1 MLFSLRLGLL
11 LFIIVYAN
19 GETNDIDSTNTIKQ
33 VENDDSTDERL
44 AVEEG
49 QTEELITTTE
59 ADYISLDQDQ
69 LSAMEMLRSP
79 CAGTSTRP
87 LKKFA
92 YLKDSTKYVQCHDE
106 FHYEIV
112 PCPNGGKYDEDTDT
126 CTVVVPKINKCEE
139 NNPCLNSGQC
149 IPLEDSEVKCSCHPD
164 WTGERCETPKNSC
177 VKRPCGP
184 NAHCRILKTI
194 DYDQDY
200 VCICHSAT
208 TYGLNCQ
215 EVVPN
220 PCLTSD
226 AQFFPFVFSQ
236 RAYVQCHGELI
247 HFQRCSSLL
256 FWNQEEMVCDRK
268 RPTKYVAPTSATK
281 LITTNHKGHQGTH
294 VKKTKEE
301 KIITRIM
308 AVEQNKKE
316 NDETTTFIP
325 ARVANREELL
335 SNFAAEQEKQQQ
347 QQQSEPTVESVDS
360 IQTTENTIIEPVTTL
375 STVNQALPQATTEE
389 QSTSTSTE
397 ASVLTSTE
405 ESVVTSTEESVVTST
420 EESVVTSTT
429 DSSQIDEDDIPYV
442 KPVYPTEILLDPIPE
457 PIQPTYQY
465 YPTQAQSW
473 QQYQNYQNQPIFGYR
488 YPSTPTPTDRFYF
501 SQGFQH
507 YQRPI
512 QSWHGYQT
520 QQWLQGH
527 NQPKVVETTTFTPQL
542 FLPQDSLSRTI
553 SRKHPSINSISS
565 SNMNQMTD
573 TTLLAKARKARF
585 DDLPNFS
592 GHSSED
598 DERFLKSI
606 KNITKANDQS
616 ENHEILEIVRGKLIQ
631 SAGLWFDNHEQDLK
645 K

>member
-1 MLFSLRLGLL
+1 MLFSLRFGLL
-11 LFIIVYAN
+11 VFIIIYVN
-19 GETNDIDSTNTIKQ
+19 GETSDIGTTNTIKQ

-44 AVEEG
+44 TIEEA
-49 QTEELITTTE
+49 QTEELITTTTE

-69 LSAMEMLRSP
+69 LSSMEILRPP

-87 LKKFA
+87 SKRFA
-92 YLKDSTKYVQCHDE
+92 YLKDSTKYVQCRDE

-112 PCPNGGKYDEDTDT
+112 PCPNGGEYDEDTDT

-139 NNPCLNSGQC
+139 NNPCLNNGQC

-177 VKRPCGP
+177 VKKPCGP

-200 VCICHSAT
+200 VCICHSST
-208 TYGLNCQ
+208 TYGLSCH

-226 AQFFPFVFSQ
+226 DQFFPFVFSQ
-236 RAYVQCHGELI
+236 RAYVQCHGELL

-268 RPTKYVAPTSATK
+268 RPTKHFAPTSATK
-281 LITTNHKGHQGTH
+281 LITTNHKGHQGKH
-294 VKKTKEE
+294 VEKIKEE
-301 KIITRIM
+301 KIITTIM

-335 SNFAAEQEKQQQ
+335 SNFAAEKEKEK
-347 QQQSEPTVESVDS
+347 QQQSEPTVESVET
-360 IQTTENTIIEPVTTL
+360 IQTTENTIIEPVPTL
-375 STVNQALPQATTEE
+375 STVNQSLPPATTEE

-397 ASVLTSTE
+397 ASVLPSIEESILPSTEESILPSTEESILPSTEESILSSTEESILPSTE
-405 ESVVTSTEESVVTST
+405 ESVLAST

-442 KPVYPTEILLDPIPE
+442 KPVYPTEIFLDPIPE

-473 QQYQNYQNQPIFGYR
+473 QPYHNYQNQPIFGYR
-488 YPSTPTPTDRFYF
+488 YPSTPTPTDRFSF

-520 QQWLQGH
+520 QQWLQGQ

-542 FLPQDSLSRTI
+542 VLPQG
-553 SRKHPSINSISS
+553 
-565 SNMNQMTD
+565 
-573 TTLLAKARKARF
+573 F
-585 DDLPNFS
+585 F
-592 GHSSED
+592 
-598 DERFLKSI
+598 
-606 KNITKANDQS
+606 
-616 ENHEILEIVRGKLIQ
+616 
-631 SAGLWFDNHEQDLK
+631 
-645 K
+645 